1 MFCKVQVIGFVAQEC
16 ETKGKSG
23 VSWGQFSVAY
33 SGSRKSLTTGE
44 YESIF
49 LPCKVFKENH
59 NRAVEML
66 HKGDLVYCEGS
77 LDIQQYN
84 DKNGVAR
91 TFTSLNVG
99 MFRVLKSKN
108 ATTQL
113 RKGTIKSKAQD
124 KYDDFDTSD
133 KEIPF

>member
-1 MFCKVQVIGFVAQEC
+1 MFCKIQAIGYVSQEC
-16 ETKGKSG
+16 ESKSG
-23 VSWGQFSVAY
+23 ASWGQFSIAY
-33 SGSRKSLTTGE
+33 SGTSKSLTTGE

-84 DKNGVAR
+84 DKNGVAK
-91 TFTSLNVG
+91 TFTSLNVS

-108 ATTQL
+108 NTTQL
-113 RKGTIKSKAQD
+113 HKSTTKPKAQD
-124 KYDDFDTSD
+124 KNDDFDINES
-133 KEIPF
+133 EIPF